1 MKRKLFYYTLLWG
14 ALLFLS
20 CTSKNGNQNSTA
32 KKENIIEQIMPKKK
46 NIDEKLC
53 EKLILTHPFFKQR
66 HVLPSQK
73 ELVGCNKDL
82 AGIKENAS
90 WTGRGFT
97 TAYYYYLYGFG
108 IQNVRE
114 IEKLENRAIC
124 KFDLIEK
131 DKTKAYQYFNEHDY
145 NPDRIEGKSA
155 ACQALFVKY
164 EKEGWKL
171 ERIACN
177 EYLFMI
183 NIWENNQYRGY
194 INFDSF
200 KF

>member
-1 MKRKLFYYTLLWG
+1 MKRRLFYYAVFLGLLV
-14 ALLFLS
+14 S
-20 CTSKNGNQNSTA
+20 CTSKNESKDDTE
-32 KKENIIEQIMPKKK
+32 KKENIIEQIIKREK
-46 NIDEKLC
+46 NLDEKLC
-53 EKLILTHPFFKQR
+53 GELILTHPFFKQR
-66 HVLPSQK
+66 HILPSK
-73 ELVGCNKDL
+73 ERLANCNKDL
-82 AGIKENAS
+82 AGIKENAYS
-90 WTGRGFT
+90 TDRGFT

-114 IEKLENRAIC
+114 IERLENRALC

-131 DKTKAYQYFNEHDY
+131 DKTNAYQYFKKEGH
-145 NPDRIEGKSA
+145 NPDRITGKSA
-155 ACQALFVKY
+155 VCQALFVKY

-183 NIWENNQYRGY
+183 NIWENNQYHGY

>member
-1 MKRKLFYYTLLWG
+1 MKRKLFYYALLG
-14 ALLFLS
+14 GTLLFLS
-20 CTSKNGNQNSTA
+20 CTSKNGNQDSTA
-32 KKENIIEQIMPKKK
+32 KKESLIEQIMPK
-46 NIDEKLC
+46 NLDEKLC

-66 HVLPSQK
+66 HVLPSK
-73 ELVGCNKDL
+73 EKLTDCNKDL
-82 AGIKENAS
+82 AGIKENAYS
-90 WTGRGFT
+90 TNRGFT

-114 IEKLENRAIC
+114 IERLENRALC

-131 DKTKAYQYFNEHDY
+131 DKTNAYQYFKKEGH
-145 NPDRIEGKSA
+145 NPDRITGKSA

-183 NIWENNQYRGY
+183 NIWENNQYHAY

>member
-1 MKRKLFYYTLLWG
+1 MRKINPHT
-14 ALLFLS
+14 
-20 CTSKNGNQNSTA
+20 
-32 KKENIIEQIMPKKK
+32 
-46 NIDEKLC
+46 
-53 EKLILTHPFFKQR
+53 PFFKQR

-145 NPDRIEGKSA
+145 NPDRIEGKVLPAKRYSSNMKKK
-155 ACQALFVKY
+155 V
-164 EKEGWKL
+164 GNW
-171 ERIACN
+171 N
-177 EYLFMI
+177 E
-183 NIWENNQYRGY
+183 
-194 INFDSF
+194 
-200 KF
+200 